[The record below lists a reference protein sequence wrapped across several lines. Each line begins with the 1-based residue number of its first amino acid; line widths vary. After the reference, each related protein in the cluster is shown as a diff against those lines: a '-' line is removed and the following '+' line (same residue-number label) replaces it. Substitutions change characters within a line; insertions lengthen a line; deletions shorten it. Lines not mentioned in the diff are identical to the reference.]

1 MIYSSPRRLDG
12 KIDLKKLTLIHMDQK
27 FADSIFFGVV

>member
-1 MIYSSPRRLDG
+1 LPKTPEAELSGTRHIIVTNG
-12 KIDLKKLTLIHMDQK
+12 MDQK